1 MKKYSV
7 SYWGGLVATRK
18 PIQVVSMV
26 LAKASLDGLVKKI
39 VLEDKC
45 VRYIPLEKEEKIIN
59 YLEKAL
65 TNK

>member
-7 SYWGGLVATRK
+7 IYWCGLVATRK

-26 LAKASLDGLVKKI
+26 LAKASLEDLVKKI